1 MTYDQT
7 RTTDG
12 VRVVTEPMPS
22 VRSVALGMWVGVGS
36 RDEHPEEHGCSHF
49 LEHLLFKGTGR
60 RTARQIAEALDA
72 VGGEMNAFTSKEV
85 TCFYARVLDRDLEL
99 AVDVLSDMLVGATNH
114 AEDVEAER
122 EVVRSEIAIH
132 LDSPDDLV
140 QSDFAE
146 TVLGDHPLAREILGT
161 DAGIGAMPRDT
172 IHRYY
177 EHHYRPGNLVVAA
190 AGNLDHDVVAGLV
203 DEHLGDL
210 GRPGGDTTDR
220 SRPVPATPGTPHV
233 RPRPTEQAHV
243 VLGGAGLSH
252 GDERRH
258 PLRVLNVLLGGGMSS
273 RLFQEIRERRGLAYT
288 IYSFATSYTDTGAY
302 GAYAGTTPGKVDE
315 VLGLIRAE
323 LDGIADSVT
332 DEEVERAKG
341 TLRGGIVLGLEDPG
355 SRMSRIGKL
364 TSLGLDLESVDEAIA
379 HVDAVTLDDVRAVAR
394 DVVAQP
400 RHLSVVGPFDADP
413 DRFVEHVAT

>member
-1 MTYDQT
+1 VTYDET
-7 RTTDG
+7 RTSDG
-12 VRVVTEPMPS
+12 LRVVTESIPS

-36 RDEHPEEHGCSHF
+36 RDERDHEHGCSHF
-49 LEHLLFKGTGR
+49 LEHLLFKGTSR
-60 RTARQIAEALDA
+60 RTARQIAEELDA

-132 LDSPDDLV
+132 IDSPDDLA

-161 DAGIGAMPRDT
+161 DAGIGAMDRET
-172 IHRYY
+172 IHGYY
-177 EHHYRPGNLVVAA
+177 RHHYRPGNLVVAA
-190 AGNLDHDVVAGLV
+190 AGNLDHAAVAALAG
-203 DEHLGDL
+203 DHLGDL
-210 GRPGGDTTDR
+210 GRPGGDTTER
-220 SRPVPATPGTPHV
+220 AAPVPASPGTPHV
-233 RPRPTEQAHV
+233 RSRPTEQAHV
-243 VLGGAGLSH
+243 VLGGAGVSH
-252 GDERRH
+252 GDGRRH

-273 RLFQEIRERRGLAYT
+273 RLFQEIRERRGLAYS
-288 IYSFATSYTDTGAY
+288 IYSFATSYTDVGVY
-302 GAYAGTTPGKVDE
+302 GAYAGTTPAKVDE
-315 VLGLIRAE
+315 VLGLVRAE
-323 LDGIADSVT
+323 LDGIADTVT

-379 HVDAVTLDDVRAVAR
+379 HVDAVTLDDVREVAR
-394 DVVAQP
+394 DIVAQP
-400 RHLSVVGPFDADP
+400 RHLSVVGPFDEDP